1 MFLASSRTLEEIR
14 KAKDEGNLPQALLFA
29 GPRNSGRL
37 TSALD
42 LAFSLSGNRAGRRTL
57 SSDNIVFLP
66 ERNFALPLRSAY
78 ALLAEHPSDRY
89 KYFFIEIVRSVMLQY
104 HPALQKD
111 GHDSKDKFFET
122 AGQIDEMLNEL
133 QDMDIE
139 DRGFGDLSSS
149 IMDLAS
155 RDDFMFKGKK
165 RGGITVDD
173 IRAVQNYVSVGE
185 NLKFIILEN
194 IESSTEA
201 TRNALLKV
209 LEEPPAG
216 AYFILISDN
225 PQRILQTI
233 LSRVRKFTFLPPSK
247 EHLNECLRERF
258 LTYRNYSD
266 MDEFFYETMLSE
278 AERAE
283 LEKIA
288 GTYLESLITGKLPDV
303 RDENQMFT
311 TIEKDKGL
319 DYFMSLV
326 EKGIEKAFREG
337 RIPAFEA
344 KRRMKLLSDITVN
357 REVYNQNARTGLDLA
372 LREV

>member
-1 MFLASSRTLEEIR
+1 MFLASSRTLEEIG
-14 KAKDEGNLPQALLFA
+14 KAKEEGTLPQALLFA

-42 LAFSLSGNRAGRRTL
+42 LAFSLSGNRTGRRTL

-66 ERNFALPLRSAY
+66 ERNFALTLRAAY
-78 ALLAEHPSDRY
+78 ALLTEHPSDRY
-89 KYFFIEIVRSVMLQY
+89 RYFFIETVRTVMLQY

-111 GHDSKDKFFET
+111 GHDSKDKYFET
-122 AGQIDEMLNEL
+122 AGQVDEMLNDF
-133 QDMDIE
+133 QDMGIDE
-139 DRGFGDLSSS
+139 KGFQDLASR

-209 LEEPPAG
+209 LEEPPRG

-233 LSRVRKFTFLPPSK
+233 LSRVRKFTFLPPSNV
-247 EHLNECLRERF
+247 HLNECLRERF

-278 AERAE
+278 GERAE

-288 GTYLESLITGKLPDV
+288 GTYLESLLTGRLPDV
-303 RDENQMFT
+303 REENQMFT
-311 TIEKDKGL
+311 TIEKDRGL
-319 DYFMSLV
+319 DYFLSLV

-337 RIPAFEA
+337 RIPAYEA
-344 KRRMKLLSDITVN
+344 RRRMKLLGDMTVN
-357 REVYNQNARTGLDLA
+357 REVYNQNVRVGLDLA

>member
-14 KAKDEGNLPQALLFA
+14 KAKEEGALPQALLFA

-42 LAFSLSGNRAGRRTL
+42 LAFSLSGNRNGRRTL

-66 ERNFALPLRSAY
+66 ERNFALPLRASY
-78 ALLAEHPSDRY
+78 ALLEAHPSDRY
-89 KYFFIEIVRSVMLQY
+89 KYFFIETVRSILLQY

-111 GHDSKDKFFET
+111 GHDSKDKYFET
-122 AGQIDEMLNEL
+122 AGQVDEMLNAFQDLGCEDKGFKEL
-133 QDMDIE
+133 AG
-139 DRGFGDLSSS
+139 R
-149 IMDLAS
+149 IMDLSS

-165 RGGITVDD
+165 RGGISVDD
-173 IRAVQNYVSVGE
+173 IRNVQNYVSVGE

-209 LEEPPAG
+209 LEEPPKG

-247 EHLNECLRERF
+247 DHLNECLRDRF

-278 AERAE
+278 GERAE

-288 GTYLESLITGKLPDV
+288 GTYLESLMTGNLPDV

-319 DYFMSLV
+319 DYFLSLV

-337 RIPAFEA
+337 RISPYEA
-344 KRRMKLLSDITVN
+344 KRRMKLLSGMTVN
-357 REVYNQNARTGLDLA
+357 REVYNQNVRVGLDLA

>member
-14 KAKDEGNLPQALLFA
+14 KAKEEGNLPQALLFA

-42 LAFSLSGNRAGRRTL
+42 LAFSLSGNRTGRKTL

-66 ERNFALPLRSAY
+66 ERNFALPLRASY
-78 ALLAEHPSDRY
+78 ALMTEHPSDRY
-89 KYFFIEIVRSVMLQY
+89 RYFFIETVRSVMLQY

-111 GHDSKDKFFET
+111 GHDAKDKYFET
-122 AGQIDEMLNEL
+122 AGQIDEMLL
-133 QDMDIE
+133 DFQDMSME
-139 DRGFGDLSSS
+139 DREFPKLAEK

-173 IRAVQNYVSVGE
+173 IRAVQSYVSVGE

-209 LEEPPAG
+209 LEEPPVG

-233 LSRVRKFTFLPPSK
+233 LSRVRKFTFLPPSR
-247 EHLNECLRERF
+247 EHLNECLAERF
-258 LTYRNYSD
+258 LTYKKYAD

-278 AERAE
+278 EERAE

-288 GTYLESLITGKLPDV
+288 GRYLDSLLTGKMPDV

-319 DYFMSLV
+319 DYFLSLV
-326 EKGIEKAFREG
+326 EKGIEGAFRDG
-337 RIPAFEA
+337 KLSPYEA
-344 KRRMKLLSDITVN
+344 KRRMKLLSEMTVN
-357 REVYNQNARTGLDLA
+357 REVYNQNVRVGLDLA